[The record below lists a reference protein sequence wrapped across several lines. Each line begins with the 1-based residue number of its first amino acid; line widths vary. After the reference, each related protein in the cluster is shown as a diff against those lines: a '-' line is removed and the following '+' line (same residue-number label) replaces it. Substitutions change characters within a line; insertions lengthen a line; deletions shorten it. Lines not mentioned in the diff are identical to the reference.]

1 MNANVTNKENTEFIP
16 TSSINDI
23 IKSSFKLEDTD
34 ILHKY
39 NNSHFIIK
47 TKIEYLLSAPINNWK
62 FNRPPDIVRCID
74 ISRYIYFSK
83 NVVDTMIYL
92 SFNNVSGSFD
102 VIDGIHRYTS
112 LNIIRNENS
121 KPLDLITP
129 GDFGN
134 NLDASWLYESY
145 VVLNIRFN
153 STEGDLVELF
163 KSLNKSNPIPDLYI
177 RNVNQD
183 KREIIEN
190 LCNLWQIEFKT
201 HFSSNNK
208 PNRPNINRDRFIDL
222 LENIYDKYAINY
234 ENKGLLEELLR
245 RCNANISLNIPKK
258 LPTKIKEKCEE
269 TGLWLFIY
277 NTVELLKLI

>member
-129 GDFGN
+129 GDF
-134 NLDASWLYESY
+134 
-145 VVLNIRFN
+145 
-153 STEGDLVELF
+153 
-163 KSLNKSNPIPDLYI
+163 
-177 RNVNQD
+177 
-183 KREIIEN
+183 
-190 LCNLWQIEFKT
+190 
-201 HFSSNNK
+201 
-208 PNRPNINRDRFIDL
+208 
-222 LENIYDKYAINY
+222 
-234 ENKGLLEELLR
+234 
-245 RCNANISLNIPKK
+245 
-258 LPTKIKEKCEE
+258 
-269 TGLWLFIY
+269 
-277 NTVELLKLI
+277 